1 MKKLIV
7 SALVLAMTLTAG
19 AAFAAGKT
27 KMMKKKTGA
36 PTVECSVGGQKSMV
50 GTIDECMKMGGMVMN
65 FPGPAPE
72 KAMKPKKAKAPKAKM
87 EKMEKKEMKNPEPKK
102 AM

>member
-27 KMMKKKTGA
+27 KMKKKMGT